1 MGQVGEYI
9 DGKEDI
15 GCYIERVELY
25 FAANYVEADYEVATF
40 LALIGAGC
48 VRRNLLAPELP
59 KDKSFDELKELLVSH
74 YSPKPILIAER
85 YKFHRR
91 NQHESET
98 VAQFVVELKRLA
110 LKSEFGTFLEE
121 ALRDRLVRGLK
132 SVQIQKKLL
141 AKRYLTLKKA
151 FETAQSMELANKE
164 DFRDTS
170 VPLDDTVNKVGRYAS
185 SGHSTGDAVSCFRC
199 GGKHSPSGC
208 WARSVQCYKC
218 HDKGDLAKMC
228 DKKGKIQSTR
238 YMEVDSPMS
247 TTEEQSGLGLC
258 TLKSKGQG
266 GSGFQVQLLLEGK
279 PVSMEVDTGSA
290 VSIVSKVEYKKWF
303 KHLKLQSTQFHLKTY
318 SGESL
323 SLLGEVRVA
332 VKYQTQE
339 IQITLVVAQGK
350 KPVLLGR
357 DWLEKLYLDWSTIFK
372 VSHVPAVEDI
382 LVKYEALFEK
392 GYGHIKLYKASMPPF
407 RSVKV
412 HSPNF

>member
-1 MGQVGEYI
+1 M
-9 DGKEDI
+9 
-15 GCYIERVELY
+15 L
-25 FAANYVEADYEVATF
+25 
-40 LALIGAGC
+40 
-48 VRRNLLAPELP
+48 RNLLAPELQ

-110 LKSEFGTFLEE
+110 LKCEFGTFLEE
-121 ALRDRLVRGLK
+121 VLRDRLVCGLK

-141 AKRYLTLKKA
+141 AERDLTLKKA

-164 DFRDTS
+164 DFRHTS
-170 VPLDDTVNKVGRYAS
+170 VPVDDTVNKVGRYAS
-185 SGHSTGDAVSCFRC
+185 SGHSTGDAVSCFSC

-218 HDKGDLAKMC
+218 HNKGHLAKMC

-238 YMEVDSPMS
+238 YLEVDSPMD
-247 TTEEQSGLGLC
+247 TTEEQSGLGLY

-290 VSIVSKVEYKKWF
+290 VSIVSEVE
-303 KHLKLQSTQFHLKTY
+303 
-318 SGESL
+318 
-323 SLLGEVRVA
+323 
-332 VKYQTQE
+332 
-339 IQITLVVAQGK
+339 
-350 KPVLLGR
+350 
-357 DWLEKLYLDWSTIFK
+357 
-372 VSHVPAVEDI
+372 
-382 LVKYEALFEK
+382 
-392 GYGHIKLYKASMPPF
+392 
-407 RSVKV
+407 
-412 HSPNF
+412 